1 MLMRNPVQEFT
12 TGDDGRIRM
21 NGLAYGTYYILETKA
36 PTGYN
41 LLTEPVAVEIDAD
54 SHLEEEIIKVYNT
67 KFLLPETG
75 GIGTGIFT
83 VFGVVFIGGAFALSL
98 CCLRK
103 KEH

>member
-1 MLMRNPVQEFT
+1 M
-12 TGDDGRIRM
+12 
-21 NGLAYGTYYILETKA
+21 
-36 PTGYN
+36 
-41 LLTEPVAVEIDAD
+41 EIDAD

-103 KEH
+103 KEN